1 MPNLYIRKLG
11 TGEIVHT
18 THLSNPDPRHAEKVL
33 RGMLM
38 RINTDEYYVDD
49 SEIGIEVEGDD

>member
-1 MPNLYIRKLG
+1 MPNLYVRKLD
-11 TGEIVHT
+11 TREIVHT
-18 THLSNPDPRHAEKVL
+18 VHLSTPDPHRAEKVL

-49 SEIGIEVEGDD
+49 SEVGIEVEGDD